1 METQSPTEGYKD
13 GKALVNMEKTCR
25 NNCLYFSF
33 TDDAGHYGSNWF
45 CKAHGKQIK
54 NADGFCDKHIDRYK
68 KDHELLQ
75 RQR

>member
-1 METQSPTEGYKD
+1 
-13 GKALVNMEKTCR
+13 MEKTCR

-45 CKAHGKQIK
+45 CKANGKQIK

>member
-1 METQSPTEGYKD
+1 MNKD
-13 GKALVNMEKTCR
+13 IMDKTCR